1 MIFIDL
7 LEKVLVY
14 VLFYELYIIDIRYDY
29 TLVWV

>member
-1 MIFIDL
+1 MIFSDL